1 MSSDF
6 LSLQHPAL
14 TRLDQ
19 WISEGWMRPLDRAL
33 AAMLID
39 DGNEQDE
46 RVLLLAALTSQQLGQ
61 GDICVDLERAL
72 ATPAQLFSHAPRSD
86 SADTPLHWLKQQ
98 TADGLVDALQRSA
111 VVASVAQEQATT
123 PLILH
128 NHRLYL
134 RRYFRYETDVAE
146 QITRR
151 LAWPVAAPAQLH
163 QRLDAL
169 FPPRQDDQPDWQKI
183 ACALASRSA
192 FTLITGGPGTGK
204 TTTVV
209 RLLGLL
215 QSVAMEQGA
224 ALRIRLAAPT
234 GKAAA
239 RLKSSISSAIA
250 SLPLES
256 SVRDQIPAEVS
267 TLHKLLGSRPDS
279 RSFRH
284 HRYNPLHADLVVVDE
299 ASMMDL
305 DMTASLLD
313 ALRPDTRLILI
324 GDKDQLSSVEAGA
337 VLGNLCFGAD
347 LGQYSADTVS
357 WLQQHCG
364 EDVSACSGNGSA
376 LAQQTAMLRVSHRF
390 SAASGIGELAR
401 AVNLG
406 QRDQLAAVWQKDHQ
420 DIEQRT
426 LNTLQDPALTR
437 LAVDGYRHYLQVL
450 EQQRPTSNSDSDLH
464 DWAIQVLSAFD
475 DFQLLC
481 ALREGDAG
489 VAGLN
494 RRIARALHHA
504 GLISRAEG
512 WYEGRPV
519 IMTRNDYQL
528 GLMNGDVGVTLNLA
542 TANQPAMLRVAFRL
556 ADGRISL
563 VLPSRLEG
571 VDSVYAMTVHK
582 SQGSEFRHAALVLPD
597 NTQGVS
603 RELLYTAITRARER
617 FTLAGSAAA
626 LALPARPTVRAS
638 GLASRLHG

>member
-14 TRLDQ
+14 ARLDQ
-19 WISEGWMRPLDRAL
+19 WIAARWMRPLDRAL
-33 AAMLID
+33 AAMLMD

-46 RVLLLAALTSQQLGQ
+46 RVLLLAALASQQLGQ
-61 GDICVDLERAL
+61 GDICVDLQRAV
-72 ATPAQLFSHAPRSD
+72 ATPSQLFSHPPGSD
-86 SADTPLHWLKQQ
+86 SSESPLHWLKQQ
-98 TADGLVDALQRSA
+98 TLADLLDALQHSA
-111 VVASVAQEQATT
+111 VVASSEKPHASA
-123 PLILH
+123 PLIVD

-134 RRYFRYETDVAE
+134 RRYFRYEADVAE
-146 QITRR
+146 HIGTR
-151 LAWPVAAPAQLH
+151 LTYPVTAPAQLK
-163 QRLDAL
+163 QRLDTL
-169 FPPRQDDQPDWQKI
+169 FPPRQDGQPDWQKI

-250 SLPLES
+250 SLPLDAA
-256 SVRDQIPAEVS
+256 VRDQIPAEVS

-284 HRYNPLHADLVVVDE
+284 HRHNPLHADLVVVDE

-337 VLGNLCFGAD
+337 VLGNLCLGSD
-347 LGQYSADTVS
+347 SGQYNSDTVN

-364 EDVSACSGNGSA
+364 EDVSAFAGNGSA

-390 SAASGIGELAR
+390 SADSGIGELAR
-401 AVNLG
+401 AVNRG
-406 QRDQLAAVWQKDHQ
+406 QRDQLTAVWQKNHH

-426 LNTLQDPALTR
+426 LSSLQDQSLTR
-437 LAVDGYRHYLQVL
+437 LSVDGYSHYLKVL
-450 EQQRPTSNSDSDLH
+450 EQKRPATDSGTEN
-464 DWAIQVLSAFD
+464 WATEVLTAFD

-494 RRIARALHHA
+494 QRIARALHRS
-504 GLISRAEG
+504 GLIGRAEG

-542 TANQPAMLRVAFRL
+542 AAGQPAMLRVAFRL
-556 ADGRISL
+556 ADGHISL

-597 NTQGVS
+597 NQQGVS
-603 RELLYTAITRARER
+603 RELLYTAITRARQH
-617 FTLAGSAAA
+617 FTVLGTAAA

-638 GLASRLHG
+638 GLAARLHG

>member
-14 TRLDQ
+14 TRLDG
-19 WISEGWMRPLDRAL
+19 WISERWMRPLDRAL
-33 AAMLID
+33 VAMLID
-39 DGNEQDE
+39 DGDERDE
-46 RVLLLAALTSQQLGQ
+46 RVLLLAALASQQLGQ
-61 GDICVDLERAL
+61 GDICVDLQRAL
-72 ATPAQLFSHAPRSD
+72 DTPAQLFSHAPRGDSSD
-86 SADTPLHWLKQQ
+86 SPLQWLKQQ
-98 TADGLVDALQRSA
+98 TLADLVDALQRSS
-111 VVASVAQEQATT
+111 VVASTELTSTAA

-128 NHRLYL
+128 NRRLYL
-134 RRYFRYETDVAE
+134 RRYFRYEADVAA
-146 QITRR
+146 QIERR
-151 LAWPVAAPAQLH
+151 LAYPVSAPGNLQ
-163 QRLDAL
+163 QRLAEL
-169 FPPRQDDQPDWQKI
+169 FPSHPDGHTNWQKI

-192 FTLITGGPGTGK
+192 FTMITGGPGTGK

-250 SLPLES
+250 GLPLAA
-256 SVRDQIPAEVS
+256 SVRDQIPADVS

-284 HRYNPLHADLVVVDE
+284 HRHNPLHADLVVVDE

-347 LGQYSADTVS
+347 AGQYNHDTVT

-364 EDVSACSGNGSA
+364 EDVSAFAGNGSA

-390 SAASGIGELAR
+390 SADSGIGELAR

-406 QRDQLAAVWQKDHQ
+406 QRDRLAEVWQKNHP
-420 DIEQRT
+420 DIEQ
-426 LNTLQDPALTR
+426 LALSSLQDISLTR
-437 LAVDGYRHYLQVL
+437 LSVDGYRHYLKVL
-450 EQQRPTSNSDSDLH
+450 SGQRATAADGIE
-464 DWAIQVLSAFD
+464 DWANATLAAFD

-489 VAGLN
+489 VSGLN
-494 RRIARALHHA
+494 RRIARALHRA

-542 TANQPAMLRVAFRL
+542 EKDQPAMLRVAFRL
-556 ADGRISL
+556 SDGRITL

-597 NTQGVS
+597 NLQGVS
-603 RELLYTAITRARER
+603 RELLYTAITRAREH
-617 FTLAGSAAA
+617 FTLAGTAAA

-638 GLASRLHG
+638 GLAGRLHG